1 MQTSRLDRR
10 SSSGGMNRLFEGP
23 AAWLVTFLVIP
34 ALIVAVLLL
43 PPVSLL
49 DRLQTFTYTRIGVN
63 GGAVTESDGTI
74 VNFPAEGII
83 SGFRAQIKST
93 PRTDFVE
100 GQAGNELYEAAQNMP
115 ENLVAKS
122 PVYRIDVRGREPA
135 QAVVTIPIPNDSLP
149 YETLSLYEWTGRN
162 WRHVPAA
169 VLPAEDKIE
178 ARLDYVPK
186 NFMVVQT
193 TPAVPSVTMDLG
205 LNAQL
210 PQGASVTNVAQA
222 GLHLRGDGGLD
233 GQAPPNTGN
242 TMPVVTNV
250 EGETVRTD
258 LVNNLLADPGLL
270 DNQLMTLEQLVV
282 QNGYPGL
289 IVDYRGVDA
298 LPSAR
303 ADYAKFIGEVA
314 DRLHAQN
321 KTLAVRVEPAAA
333 VSAEE
338 WNTGGYDWRALGLA
352 ADRLII
358 PAPVDPRAYAA
369 GGEME
374 QLLAFATDEVD
385 RGKVSIELPGQSVE
399 RAGNYLLLK
408 GYQEALSPLL
418 GNIQAATG
426 DGGTVGISLDN
437 PRLQGQVQW
446 DDNLGIY
453 SYTYTDDQGLQRTVY
468 VESAGSLGRKLEML
482 RKYNVSSVNL
492 QLPANGDVDPAMG
505 DVLKNFQMGL
515 PTASSAQG
523 QMAVAYKVK
532 DAQGNVVAE
541 QIRPLD
547 STRIDLGPDQLKG
560 DLNVEAQIV
569 NARGTALTAP
579 KSVAIALSSI
589 GTAAPAAKTGDAAV
603 AAAATTSDVQ
613 LNTTQIV
620 NVREGP
626 GTGFAVLGQVSPGE
640 NYKITGKTAGND
652 WWQIDFGDRKGWVIG
667 QLVSTAGD
675 PNAIAVV
682 SDLPAAPAAAAA
694 APADAAAAAAP
705 ADAAAA
711 PADAA
716 AAAAPADASAAAP
729 PPAAAAAGGGSF
741 GYGVQAH
748 VVDNGQIF
756 QVLDSIGGMGFN
768 WLKQQIEWKRF
779 ESAGPG
785 QIDWGGMDEIVSA
798 ADGRGT
804 SVLFSIVKAPA
815 WARESGFDGSVE
827 GPPADPQT
835 YANFVGA
842 VAGRYCG
849 KSLKAI
855 EVWNEQNLHY
865 EWGNKS
871 LNPGE
876 YVALLAPAFNAIKA
890 ACPGMLVISGA
901 LTPAGN
907 NPPYAMDDFTYLEEM
922 FKAGANNYLDGVGAH
937 PSGYNVPPSATWESA
952 CEAIQKNG
960 NGFNGA
966 CDSPHH
972 SWSFQS
978 TMLGYRNIANV
989 YGGSNKLIWPT
1000 EFGWAAGGAYNPAY
1014 KYADDNDFTEQAQ
1027 WTVEAY
1033 QMMKSW
1039 GWVGPAFLWN
1049 LNFRVIANGTELAQW
1064 GIVDPGWNPFPV
1076 YTALAQMPK

>member
-1 MQTSRLDRR
+1 MQNTRLDQR
-10 SSSGGMNRLFEGP
+10 SSSGGMGRLFEGP

-63 GGAVTESDGTI
+63 GGAITDPDGTV
-74 VNFPAEGII
+74 VNFPAEGVI
-83 SGFRAQIKST
+83 SGFQAQIKAT

-100 GQAGNELYEAAQNMP
+100 GQAGNAMYEAAQQMP

-122 PVYRIDVRGREPA
+122 PIYHVDVRGRAPV

-149 YETLSLYEWTGRN
+149 YETLSVYEWTGSS

-169 VLPAEDKIE
+169 VLADEDRIE
-178 ARLDYVPK
+178 ARLDYVPQ

-193 TPAVPSVTMDLG
+193 TPDVPSVTLDLG
-205 LNAQL
+205 MNAQL
-210 PQGASVTNVAQA
+210 AEGANVTNVAQA

-242 TMPVVTNV
+242 TMPIVTNV
-250 EGETVRTD
+250 EDQTVRTD

-270 DNQLMTLEQLVV
+270 DNQLITLEQLVV
-282 QNGYPGL
+282 ANGYPGL

-298 LPSAR
+298 LPSSR
-303 ADYAKFIGEVA
+303 ADFAKFIGQVA
-314 DRLHAQN
+314 DRLHAAN
-321 KTLAVRVEPAAA
+321 KTLALRVEAATPI
-333 VSAEE
+333 SAEE
-338 WNTGGYDWRALGLA
+338 WNTGGYDWRALGQVV
-352 ADRLII
+352 DKLII
-358 PAPVDPRAYAA
+358 PAPLDPRAYAA

-385 RGKVSIELPGQSVE
+385 RNKVAIELPGQSVE

-408 GYQEALSPLL
+408 GYQEALRPLL
-418 GNIQAATG
+418 GAIQAESG
-426 DGGTVGISLDN
+426 ENGTLAIALDN

-453 SYTYTDDQGLQRTVY
+453 SYTYIDDQGLQRTVY
-468 VESAGSLGRKLEML
+468 VESAGSIGRKLEML

-492 QLPANGDVDPAMG
+492 QMPANGDVDPAMG
-505 DVLKNFQMGL
+505 DVLRNFQMGV
-515 PTASSAQG
+515 PTAASAQG
-523 QMAVAYKVK
+523 QMAVSYKVK
-532 DAQGNVVAE
+532 DAQGNLVAE

-547 STRIDLGPDQLKG
+547 STRIELTPDQLKS
-560 DLNVEAQIV
+560 DLSVEAQIV
-569 NARGTALTAP
+569 NAKGAALTAP
-579 KSVAIALSSI
+579 QTAAVALSSL
-589 GTAAPAAKTGDAAV
+589 GAAAKSSE
-603 AAAATTSDVQ
+603 AAATTGEAAAKTSDAQ
-613 LNTTQIV
+613 LNTTQIL

-626 GTGFAVLGQVSPGE
+626 GTAFAVLGQISPGE
-640 NYKITGKTAGND
+640 NYAITGKTEASD

-667 QLVSTAGD
+667 QLVSTDGD
-675 PNAIAVV
+675 NSAVATV
-682 SDLPAAPAAAAA
+682 TDLPAAPQVAAVAAAEA
-694 APADAAAAAAP
+694 APAAEAGGGEAEVASAEAAP
-705 ADAAAA
+705 PEA
-711 PADAA
+711 
-716 AAAAPADASAAAP
+716 AAAP
-729 PPAAAAAGGGSF
+729 PPAAAAPSGGGSF
-741 GYGVQAH
+741 GYGVQGH

-756 QVLDSIGGMGFN
+756 TVLDSMAGMGFN
-768 WLKQQIEWKRF
+768 WFKQQVEWKRF

-785 QIDWGGMDEIVSA
+785 QIDWGGMDEITGA
-798 ADGRGT
+798 ADGRGD

-849 KSLKAI
+849 RSLKAI

-865 EWGNKS
+865 EWGNKA

-876 YVALLAPAFNAIKA
+876 YVALLAPAFNAIKS
-890 ACPGMLVISGA
+890 ACPNMLVISGA

-907 NPPYAMDDFTYLEEM
+907 NAPYAMDDFTYLEEM

-937 PSGYNVPPSATWESA
+937 PSGYNVPPSATWETA

-960 NGFNGA
+960 NSFNGA

-989 YGGSNKLIWPT
+989 YGASNKLIWPT

-1033 QMMKSW
+1033 QMMRGW

-1064 GIVDPGWNPFPV
+1064 GIVDPSWNPLPA
-1076 YTALAQMPK
+1076 YTALAQMAK

>member
-1 MQTSRLDRR
+1 MS
-10 SSSGGMNRLFEGP
+10 RLFEGP

-34 ALIVAVLLL
+34 ALLVAVLLL

-63 GGAVTESDGTI
+63 GGAITDPDGTI

-83 SGFRAQIKST
+83 SSFRAQIKST

-122 PVYRIDVRGREPA
+122 PVYHVDIRGREPV
-135 QAVVTIPIPNDSLP
+135 QAVVTVPIPNDSMP
-149 YETLSLYEWTGRN
+149 YETLSVYEWTGAG
-162 WRHVPAA
+162 WQHVPAT
-169 VLPAEDKIE
+169 VLAAEDKIE
-178 ARLDYVPK
+178 ARLDYVPQD
-186 NFMVVQT
+186 FMVVQT
-193 TPAVPSVTMDLG
+193 TPSVPSVTMDLG

-210 PQGASVTNVAQA
+210 PEGASVTNVAQS
-222 GLHLRGDGGLD
+222 GLRLRGDGGLD

-250 EGETVRTD
+250 EDQTVRTD

-270 DNQLMTLEQLVV
+270 DNQLITLEQLVV
-282 QNGYPGL
+282 ANGYPGL

-303 ADYAKFIGEVA
+303 ADYAEFIGQVA
-314 DRLHAQN
+314 ERLHAAN
-321 KTLAVRVEPAAA
+321 KTLAVRVEAAA
-333 VSAEE
+333 PVSAEE
-338 WNTGGYDWRALGLA
+338 WNTGGYDWRALGQVV
-352 ADRLII
+352 DKLII
-358 PAPVDPRAYAA
+358 PAPVDPRAYAP

-385 RGKVSIELPGQSVE
+385 RSKITVELPGQSVE

-408 GYQEALSPLL
+408 GYQEALGPLL
-418 GNIQAATG
+418 GSIQAESG
-426 DGGTVGISLDN
+426 DAGTVGISLDN

-468 VESAGSLGRKLEML
+468 IESAGSIGRKLEML

-492 QLPANGDVDPAMG
+492 QMPPNGDVDPAMG

-523 QMAVAYKVK
+523 QMAVSYKVK
-532 DAQGNVVAE
+532 DAQGNVIAE

-547 STRIDLGPDQLKG
+547 STRIELTPEQLKS

-579 KSVAIALSSI
+579 QTAAIALASI
-589 GTAAPAAKTGDAAV
+589 GAPATT
-603 AAAATTSDVQ
+603 AAAAKADGAAVEAAASTTTDVQ

-626 GTGFAVLGQVSPGE
+626 GTAFAVLGQVTPGE
-640 NYKITGKTAGND
+640 NYKITGKTSAND
-652 WWQIDFGDRKGWVIG
+652 WWQIDYGDRKGWVIG

-675 PNAIAVV
+675 ANAVAVIT
-682 SDLPAAPAAAAA
+682 DLPAAPAVAAAPAADAAAATTAEAAPAEAAPAESAPAAA
-694 APADAAAAAAP
+694 APA
-705 ADAAAA
+705 
-711 PADAA
+711 
-716 AAAAPADASAAAP
+716 
-729 PPAAAAAGGGSF
+729 PAAAATGGGSF
-741 GYGVQAH
+741 GYGVQGH

-756 QVLDSIGGMGFN
+756 TVLDSMAGMGFN
-768 WLKQQIEWKRF
+768 WFKQQIEWKRF

-798 ADGRGT
+798 ADGRGV
-804 SVLFSIVKAPA
+804 SVLFSIVKAPG
-815 WARESGFDGSVE
+815 WAREGGYDASVE
-827 GPPADPQT
+827 GPPSDPQT
-835 YANFVGA
+835 FANFLGA

-865 EWGNKS
+865 EWGNKPLS
-871 LNPGE
+871 PGE
-876 YVALLAPAFNAIKA
+876 YVALLAPAFNSIKS
-890 ACPGMLVISGA
+890 ACPQMLVISGA

-907 NPPYAMDDFTYLEEM
+907 NAPYAMDDFTYLEEM
-922 FKAGANNYLDGVGAH
+922 FKAGANNYLDGIGAH
-937 PSGYNVPPSATWESA
+937 PSGYNVPPSATWETA
-952 CEAIQKNG
+952 CEAIQKSG

-978 TMLGYRNIANV
+978 TMTGYRNIANV
-989 YGGSNKLIWPT
+989 YGAGNKLIWPT
-1000 EFGWAAGGAYNPAY
+1000 EFGWAAGGAYHPAY

-1033 QMMKSW
+1033 TMMRNW

-1049 LNFRVIANGTELAQW
+1049 LNFRVVANGTELAQW
-1064 GIVDPGWNPFPV
+1064 GIVDPGWNPLPV